1 MYLHCKTRR
10 LGFFFPS
17 QSGIHAGLRVSRV
30 PLSLFCSIIRR
41 DKISSL
47 LNCKL
52 RSSLEKVF
60 EEEKAIEGRADNSE
74 KKNKRG
80 TKMEGTP
87 STTLLHFYL
96 TDRQGT
102 FINCYILS

>member
-10 LGFFFPS
+10 LGFFFPIS
-17 QSGIHAGLRVSRV
+17 KRNSCGFKSLESPSF
-30 PLSLFCSIIRR
+30 PLCSIIRR

-80 TKMEGTP
+80 TKIEGTP